1 VEFEEEVVIA
11 RLIKD
16 GKKKKP
22 KLWLELMQVMEY
34 LKILELLPKG

>member
-16 GKKKKP
+16 EKKKP